1 MRRLVG
7 TTICAPRPALRAPAR
22 EAVRWRA
29 ENLAAAEESI
39 ARRVH
44 RGRREA
50 ARPARPAAVRSTRA
64 RAATQ
69 PNDATMTWGG
79 PDENLLPDWEAF
91 QTDDLATALERGTG
105 DGGALLLS
113 GINGGV
119 ASSCLVL
126 VLVLVCGLWLYGAKY
141 ACPSLLKKKLQ
152 AVNVARMRQVRAHS
166 PILAMWIAQSFS
178 QTGLLSLR
186 PHLSRALRASRRST
200 LGRRLGQS

>member
-1 MRRLVG
+1 M
-7 TTICAPRPALRAPAR
+7 AP
-22 EAVRWRA
+22 V
-29 ENLAAAEESI
+29 
-39 ARRVH
+39 
-44 RGRREA
+44 
-50 ARPARPAAVRSTRA
+50 ARPEVADPPLFHQQADR
-64 RAATQ
+64 
-69 PNDATMTWGG
+69 GG
-79 PDENLLPDWEAF
+79 DPLFYTSWEGAF

-119 ASSCLVL
+119 ASSCLMI

-152 AVNVARMRQVRAHS
+152 AVNVVRMRQVRAHS

-186 PHLSRALRASRRST
+186 ASPLQSPPSVPQEHAWAKIGAKLT
-200 LGRRLGQS
+200 LLTGLMLVGSLMARCPGL